1 MRNKLAHTVWE
12 CKYHIVW
19 IPKYR
24 RKVVYGQLRKDIG
37 SILRRLCEYKGIA
50 ILEGIAC
57 RDHIHLCLSIA
68 PKHSVSSIVGYL
80 KGKSAIE
87 VFERHSKLRQ
97 NFRGHHFWARGYY
110 VSTVGLDEAKV
121 RSYIKNQEEG
131 DRLGDSGSSSGDP
144 FQ

>member
-1 MRNKLAHTVWE
+1 MQVPYCR
-12 CKYHIVW
+12 

-37 SILRRLCEYKGIA
+37 SILRRLCEYKGIE
-50 ILEGIAC
+50 IVEGTAC

-68 PKHSVSSIVGYL
+68 PKHSVSSLVGYL

-87 VFERHSKLRQ
+87 VFERHSQLRG
-97 NFRGHHFWARGYY
+97 NFRGHHFWAREYY
-110 VSTVGLDEAKV
+110 VRTVALMRRKYAIIH
-121 RSYIKNQEEG
+121 RTREEG
-131 DRLGDSGSSSGDP
+131 DRLGDSGTSSGDP